1 MVNRQLF
8 HKVKPLLVTGEYAC
22 FTRPELKAERVSY
35 DVITPSAARGIVE
48 AILWKPQIAWRIT
61 ELHVLNEITFVS
73 LMRNEVSRKISI
85 GNVRT
90 AYKSGDLSGLPID
103 AAKVRVQRRDRI
115 LSNVAYVIKAEFH
128 CTRYAGPEDLPQKY
142 IGMFQRRASKGQC
155 FHRPYLGCREFP
167 AHFELLD
174 RLPKAHVSL
183 QGNIRLG
190 WMLYDM
196 QFADDGTAT
205 AQYYEATM
213 KDGTIVVPA
222 PDSLEVR
229 S

>member
-1 MVNRQLF
+1 MNRQTYY
-8 HKVKPLLVTGEYAC
+8 KVKPLLVTGEYAC
-22 FTRPELKAERVSY
+22 FTRPELKVERVSY
-35 DVITPSAARGIVE
+35 DVITPSAARGVIE

-61 ELHVLNEITFVS
+61 ELRVLNEITFVS
-73 LMRNEVSRKISI
+73 LMRNEVSGKIPV

-90 AYKSGDLSGLPID
+90 AYKNGDLSKLPID
-103 AAKVRVQRRDRI
+103 AAKMRVQRRDRI
-115 LSNVAYVIKAEFH
+115 LRDVAYVIKAEFRR
-128 CTRYAGPEDLPQKY
+128 TRHAGPEDVPQKY
-142 IGMFQRRASKGQC
+142 IEMFQRRASKGQC

-174 RLPKAHVSL
+174 QLPKAHASL

-190 WMLYDM
+190 WMLYDL
-196 QFADDGTAT
+196 QFASDGTAT

-213 KDGTIVVPA
+213 QNGVIAVPA
-222 PDSLEVR
+222 PNSREVR